1 MRSPAALCLL
11 AAGCHV
17 ALQSEL
23 VTPLKTD
30 RSVLQ
35 SQAQPGKPKLVLTDT
50 GTLRFV
56 EPLECPTQEVVTN
69 HSVIEIQHEPNMA
82 TFVVGVVATSV
93 GGIMTIRGA
102 TGSNGTPYVIGGV
115 SGLAIGLPLAI
126 GPWIGNHTDHVPQ
139 GEKPPETR
147 VGPQVACGE
156 RGIPGKSATLEVA
169 GVEVYGAVG
178 DDGTFAVSPYVLVDA
193 FDPRNTATWDVKA
206 TLVTDSGP
214 LVVTTLL
221 EGATLATKASQFL
234 AHAAFDTEVGPMR
247 KVPNITAGL
256 LRASVTATASGPALR
271 IVLPLTNAGPGESYG
286 LRAVVQS
293 SVKAIDGR
301 IMYVGKL
308 DKNQTLNGELIV
320 PLSQVAA
327 DGVRDTTI
335 DMSVELRDAHGTAPA
350 TAVRFHGAVLNDL
363 PRSP

>member
-1 MRSPAALCLL
+1 MRSLAVLSLL

-23 VTPLKTD
+23 VTPLRTD
-30 RSVLQ
+30 RTVLQ
-35 SQAQPGKPKLVLTDT
+35 AQAQVGKPKLVLTDA

-56 EPLECPTQEVVTN
+56 EPLECATQEVVTSQ
-69 HSVIEIQHEPNMA
+69 SVLEIQHEPNMA
-82 TFVVGVVATSV
+82 TFVIGVIATSV

-102 TGSNGTPYVIGGV
+102 TGDNGTPFLVGGV
-115 SGLAIGLPLAI
+115 AGLAIGLPLVI
-126 GPWIGNHTDHVPQ
+126 GPWIGNHTERRPQ
-139 GEKPPETR
+139 GERPPETR

-156 RGIPGKSATLEVA
+156 RGMLAKSATLEMA
-169 GVEVYGAVG
+169 GVEIYGAVG
-178 DDGTFAVSPYVLVDA
+178 ADGTFGVSPYAIVDA
-193 FDPRNTATWDVKA
+193 YDPRNTATWDVKA
-206 TLVTDSGP
+206 TVVTDTGP
-214 LVVTTLL
+214 VTMTTLI
-221 EGATLATKASQFL
+221 EGATLATKAPAFL
-234 AHAAFDTEVGPMR
+234 AHASFDAAVGPMR

-256 LRASVTATASGPALR
+256 LRASVTTTVSGPALR

-308 DKNQTLNGELIV
+308 DKNQTLNGELLV
-320 PLSQVAA
+320 PLSRAAA